1 MPVQEPFWHKTTQRV
16 GERGECRCKSYRES
30 SASNCCWLHQ
40 PSNCLCK
47 QSGWL
52 IKVLLWSA
60 INCNWQIKRRTAW
73 DRYFRSESKTYWE
86 LNLCFNSS
94 TLLPAPSPL
103 LLSRR
108 LRVACFILFGAYLGA
123 HLDSFAFSAAPGG
136 IHMFIWHSRE
146 PIATATHSSSP
157 FWGLLRSQ
165 MLLVSPTVL
174 QYFSC
179 PMHIL
184 QGLILSDNSA
194 FLQMLPDTDE
204 KRAEIDAC
212 SFSFP

>member
-1 MPVQEPFWHKTTQRV
+1 MITTISGLRGGREGNGQGKGCCASANTFLKPSYHSTTFRCSSG
-16 GERGECRCKSYRES
+16 GEQARGWGIRGECRCKPCRAH

-86 LNLCFNSS
+86 LKLCFNSS

-103 LLSRR
+103 LCRSD
-108 LRVACFILFGAYLGA
+108 F
-123 HLDSFAFSAAPGG
+123 P
-136 IHMFIWHSRE
+136 WHVSYC
-146 PIATATHSSSP
+146 
-157 FWGLLRSQ
+157 
-165 MLLVSPTVL
+165 LV
-174 QYFSC
+174 
-179 PMHIL
+179 HIL
-184 QGLILSDNSA
+184 A
-194 FLQMLPDTDE
+194 PT
-204 KRAEIDAC
+204 
-212 SFSFP
+212 